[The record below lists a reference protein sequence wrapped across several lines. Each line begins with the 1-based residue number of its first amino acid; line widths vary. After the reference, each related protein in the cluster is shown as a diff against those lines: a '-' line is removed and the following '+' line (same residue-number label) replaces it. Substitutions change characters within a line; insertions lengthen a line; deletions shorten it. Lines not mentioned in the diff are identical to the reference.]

1 MKKVVG
7 CCSGISY
14 TYREY
19 VEQYPAL
26 ADLDGPAIGD
36 RAPDVDIES
45 GQSLFSIIGGI
56 CYTLL
61 LSQEDATV
69 LEIAE
74 KYSAIVKVH
83 TLDNSPA
90 FNDCYSVT
98 AEPVIYLIRPDGYIG
113 FRCLASEAEQLD
125 RFLASIIS
133 AD

>member
-1 MKKVVG
+1 
-7 CCSGISY
+7 
-14 TYREY
+14 
-19 VEQYPAL
+19 
-26 ADLDGPAIGD
+26 
-36 RAPDVDIES
+36 
-45 GQSLFSIIGGI
+45 LFSIIGGI